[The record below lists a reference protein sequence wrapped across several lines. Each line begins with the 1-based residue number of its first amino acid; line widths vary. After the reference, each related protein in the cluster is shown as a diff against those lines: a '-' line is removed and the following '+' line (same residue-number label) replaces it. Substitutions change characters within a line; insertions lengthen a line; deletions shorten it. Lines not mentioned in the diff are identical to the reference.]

1 MDIIKAFEL
10 LEIEYNSNNLSHEL
24 LQKQYHVKALHH
36 HPDKNGNTLEST
48 IKFREINE
56 AYILLSSLFTVEEMS
71 ENEEKKRPENEE
83 KETCDE
89 YVDLLNAFIIEFANK
104 KYLDVLKD
112 IIVNCSYKI
121 FETLSKSYSM
131 EIYHFLSKNKYIFHI
146 TQEVLTHVL
155 EIIHT
160 KEIQNIIINPS
171 IDDLFENNIYKL
183 TYKNALYLVPL
194 WHHEVYFDEK
204 PPDIESEKIV
214 DEFMVTCKPILQ
226 NNMVIDEDNNMI
238 VYIEVLFEF
247 GVLHKKSIDF
257 HLGKKEFCVPI
268 KDLFLQQTQTFV
280 FKNQGISKIKDEID
294 NVEEKSDI
302 VAVIRFV

>member
-24 LQKQYHVKALHH
+24 LKKQYHVKALHH

-160 KEIQNIIINPS
+160 KLNLYRLMKPGVNLFDK
-171 IDDLFENNIYKL
+171 DD
-183 TYKNALYLVPL
+183 
-194 WHHEVYFDEK
+194 
-204 PPDIESEKIV
+204 
-214 DEFMVTCKPILQ
+214 
-226 NNMVIDEDNNMI
+226 NM
-238 VYIEVLFEF
+238 
-247 GVLHKKSIDF
+247 K
-257 HLGKKEFCVPI
+257 
-268 KDLFLQQTQTFV
+268 
-280 FKNQGISKIKDEID
+280 
-294 NVEEKSDI
+294 
-302 VAVIRFV
+302 

>member
-1 MDIIKAFEL
+1 MDVIKAFEILELEYKIDCISTDL
-10 LEIEYNSNNLSHEL
+10 LK
-24 LQKQYHVKALHH
+24 KQYHIKALQH

-48 IKFREINE
+48 MKFRQINE
-56 AYILLSSLFTVEEMS
+56 AYILLSSVFTVEETHD
-71 ENEEKKRPENEE
+71 EPVRDEYVR
-83 KETCDE
+83 DE
-89 YVDLLNAFIIEFANK
+89 YVDLLNAFISEFANK
-104 KYLDVLKD
+104 KYMDVLKD

-160 KEIQNIIINPS
+160 KEIQNIIINPT

-183 TYKNALYLVPL
+183 NYKNALYLVPL

-204 PPDIESEKIV
+204 PQDVESHKHM
-214 DEFMVTCKPILQ
+214 DEFMVSCIPLLQ
-226 NNMVIDEDNNMI
+226 NNMVIDEENNMI
-238 VYIEVLFEF
+238 VYIEILFEI
-247 GVLHKKSIDF
+247 GLLHKKSIDF
-257 HLGKKEFCVPI
+257 RLGKKEFCVPI
-268 KDLFLQQTQTFV
+268 KELLLQQTQTFV

>member
-1 MDIIKAFEL
+1 MDIIKAFEILELEYKIDCISPAL
-10 LEIEYNSNNLSHEL
+10 LK
-24 LQKQYHVKALHH
+24 KQYHIKALQH

-48 IKFREINE
+48 IKFRQIND
-56 AYILLSSLFTVEEMS
+56 AYMLLSSVFTVEETRDES
-71 ENEEKKRPENEE
+71 VRDESVRDESVR
-83 KETCDE
+83 DE
-89 YVDLLNAFIIEFANK
+89 YVDLLNAFISEFANK
-104 KYLDVLKD
+104 KYMDVLKD

-121 FETLSKSYSM
+121 FESLSKSYSM

-160 KEIQNIIINPS
+160 KEIQNIIINPT

-183 TYKNALYLVPL
+183 TYKNVLYLVPL

-204 PPDIESEKIV
+204 PQDVESQKPM
-214 DEFMVTCKPILQ
+214 DEFMVSCNPILQ
-226 NNMVIDEDNNMI
+226 NNMVIDEENNMI
-238 VYIEVLFEF
+238 VYIEVLFEI
-247 GVLHKKSIDF
+247 GLLHKKSIDF
-257 HLGKKEFCVPI
+257 RLGKKEFCVPI
-268 KDLFLQQTQTFV
+268 KELLLQQTQTFV
-280 FKNQGISKIKDEID
+280 FKYQGISKIKDEID